1 MTEDSRTVRD
11 VLVSKKKV
19 SVNFKLAVV
28 IIMAG
33 VISVGAFL
41 LMGLIEA
48 QIVRNIGASESVKTE
63 SVNDR
68 FESLNEY
75 IVNNNVEGDDTEK
88 LQDWVRTQSYT
99 EIIDRKSVV

>member
-68 FESLNEY
+68 FESLNEDGSL
-75 IVNNNVEGDDTEK
+75 IQQGPQRK
-88 LQDWVRTQSYT
+88 PARTT
-99 EIIDRKSVV
+99 ATARR